1 MLLIEPPCA
10 TDGGRVARNWDAK
23 IKIFNFPF
31 LALCKKGK
39 VEVARFHLK
48 RMVIITVTAKK
59 FNVDVWSLLC
69 SYFYAIL
76 DTFFGHKRLSSFYMS
91 FTHISHKSKGCR
103 SWWIESQIFQKV
115 KVLQYSEKE
124 TWRNLVS
131 LLVRFQYFQAVC
143 PIFSIWRLKYKP
155 FRLRM
160 WTQRSFQSCLETSE
174 GLKSVMKLYKVNT
187 DAPRLFGIF
196 LNLSRNR
203 NRRRKNYV
211 LKGNQRKKES
221 LQ

>member
-1 MLLIEPPCA
+1 M
-10 TDGGRVARNWDAK
+10 
-23 IKIFNFPF
+23 
-31 LALCKKGK
+31 
-39 VEVARFHLK
+39 
-48 RMVIITVTAKK
+48 
-59 FNVDVWSLLC
+59 
-69 SYFYAIL
+69 
-76 DTFFGHKRLSSFYMS
+76 TFRLWRCFTCPSNNS

-187 DAPRLFGIF
+187 DAPQLFGIF
-196 LNLSRNR
+196 PNLTRNR
-203 NRRRKNYV
+203 NLGQVIEERRVICQEEEKQE
-211 LKGNQRKKES
+211 K
-221 LQ
+221 